1 MAKTDKFVIHAAPR
15 ISTMNTTTVA
25 INRIDAE
32 WFDELKAY
40 SGLNSPT
47 LFRMMRIFCDAHM
60 DMREDFMAGA
70 AEGLSLTDT
79 LRSIQAALE
88 RLNIEE
94 E

>member
-1 MAKTDKFVIHAAPR
+1 M
-15 ISTMNTTTVA
+15 
-25 INRIDAE
+25 
-32 WFDELKAY
+32 
-40 SGLNSPT
+40 NSPT

-70 AEGLSLTDT
+70 TEGLSLTDT